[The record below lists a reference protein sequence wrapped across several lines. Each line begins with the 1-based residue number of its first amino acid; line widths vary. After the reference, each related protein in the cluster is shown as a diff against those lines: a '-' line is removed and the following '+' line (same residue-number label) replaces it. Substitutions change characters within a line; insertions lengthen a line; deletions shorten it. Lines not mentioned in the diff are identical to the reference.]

1 MIVIGN
7 PVPRALVIRYIP
19 TSWQRFG
26 KSCEMAPEKSQNT
39 TLLKGQDFNGL
50 EYSKSMKSSLIFF

>member
-19 TSWQRFG
+19 TSWQRFQ
-26 KSCEMAPEKSQNT
+26 KSCEMVPEKSPEHHPT
-39 TLLKGQDFNGL
+39 KGPKILMDL
-50 EYSKSMKSSLIFF
+50 SIARV

>member
-19 TSWQRFG
+19 TSWQRFQ
-26 KSCEMAPEKSQNT
+26 KSCEMVPEKPEHHPT
-39 TLLKGQDFNGL
+39 KRDKILMDLRVL
-50 EYSKSMKSSLIFF
+50 MSMKVH